1 MERKRFY
8 ESPVLDCEILL
19 AGDVLEVS
27 NGNGLTFDDGS
38 YDNGIWE

>member
-1 MERKRFY
+1 MEQKRFY

-27 NGNGLTFDDGS
+27 NGNGITLGDGDYDGS
-38 YDNGIWE
+38 IWE